1 MEHSRFYIIGIGL
14 VIAGVLGVQYWNDQT
29 TSHAQVTFLDV
40 GQGDAIYIRTSDHQD
55 VLMDGGPDDQ
65 VVRRL
70 GEHMPVWDRTIE
82 LVILSHTDADHI
94 TGIVELF
101 RYYNINTIAIVD
113 ISVTSQTQEALYAA
127 IAEQGTTVIYPLAG
141 DRIPLSEREQLTI
154 LHPYV
159 NENLEALER
168 NDTGIVAEYTYTGT
182 RTTRILLTGDIS
194 STIEQSMVATG
205 YLSDVDILKVPHHG
219 SKTSSSAE
227 LLSATQPEY
236 AVIQV
241 GSDNSYG
248 HPHAEIVDRL
258 ESVATVLRN
267 DALGDIEFTVSDAG
281 YTLLE

>member
-1 MEHSRFYIIGIGL
+1 MERSRFYIIGIGL
-14 VIAGVLGVQYWNDQT
+14 VIAGVLGVQYWNDQS
-29 TSHAQVTFLDV
+29 TSQARVTFLNV
-40 GQGDAIYIRTSDHQD
+40 GQGDAIYIRTSAHND

-82 LVILSHTDADHI
+82 LVVLSHTDADHI

-101 RYYNINTIAIVD
+101 RYYEISTIAIVD

-127 IAEQGTTVIYPLAG
+127 IAEQGTTIIHPLTG
-141 DRIPLSEREQLTI
+141 DHIPLSEREQLTI

-168 NDTGIVAEYTYTGT
+168 NDTGIVAEYTYNGT

-194 STIEQSMVATG
+194 STIEQSMVAAG

-248 HPHAEIVDRL
+248 HPHAEVVDRL

-267 DALGDIEFTVSDAG
+267 DTLGDIEFTVSDAG
-281 YTLLE
+281 LHYLD